1 MRINSTKLLDITIY
15 DLSGRSV
22 YSANAQN
29 NVFIGCNTFNFTNGL
44 YMIRLMNMEGEENI
58 LTFIFNNNSFIFNEN
73 EGLYDYKQDN
83 SMILEYL
90 LSI

>member
-1 MRINSTKLLDITIY
+1 
-15 DLSGRSV
+15 
-22 YSANAQN
+22 
-29 NVFIGCNTFNFTNGL
+29 
-44 YMIRLMNMEGEENI
+44 MIRLMNMEGEENI